1 MEDEDGTSVGELLLH
16 MRTYLLEPISSSF
29 SFYVKKDLR
38 NHRVREIILS
48 FYLGWF
54 SNSTCFLIKADNFVV
69 HFQDY

>member
-48 FYLGWF
+48 FLKRREGGP
-54 SNSTCFLIKADNFVV
+54 KG
-69 HFQDY
+69 